1 MIRRI
6 LSIATAVLL
15 ILSCGALVGFS
26 VERESNAR
34 YLKLEVDVQEV
45 DGMFFV
51 DAAGVSDQILVNDSI
66 AGTFVAD
73 LSLQDVERWV
83 REIPAVDDV
92 QIYPGLDR
100 TLHVRVSQ
108 RKPLARV
115 HTASETEDFYIDTE
129 GKQLP
134 LSPHYTARVP
144 VIHAPSFEETSEA
157 FALVEA
163 TQADPLWSAFIDQI
177 EVTADGTLDVV
188 PRIGAA
194 RVHLGSVDRL
204 DEKLNKL
211 LVFYTEHVERGNLN
225 VYKRIDLT
233 YTDQV
238 VAQRYY

>member
-1 MIRRI
+1 MIHRI
-6 LSIATAVLL
+6 LSIASAVLL
-15 ILSCGALVGFS
+15 ILGCGALVGFS

-34 YLKLEVDVQEV
+34 YARLEVDVQEI

-51 DAAGVSDQILVNDSI
+51 DAAGVSDQILAHDSI
-66 AGTFVAD
+66 AGTFIAD
-73 LSLQDVERWV
+73 LALQDVERWV
-83 REIPAVDDV
+83 REIPAVENV
-92 QIYPGLDR
+92 EIYPGLNR
-100 TLHVRVSQ
+100 TLHVNVSQ

-115 HTASETEDFYIDTE
+115 HTASDEPDYYIDSE

-134 LSPHYTARVP
+134 LSPYYTARVP
-144 VIHAPSFEETSEA
+144 VIHAPSFEATAEA
-157 FALVEA
+157 FALVQA
-163 TQADPLWSAFIDQI
+163 THADPLWSAFIDQI
-177 EVTADGTLDVV
+177 EVRADGSLDVV

-194 RVHLGSVDRL
+194 RIHFGNVDRL
-204 DEKLNKL
+204 DDKLNKL